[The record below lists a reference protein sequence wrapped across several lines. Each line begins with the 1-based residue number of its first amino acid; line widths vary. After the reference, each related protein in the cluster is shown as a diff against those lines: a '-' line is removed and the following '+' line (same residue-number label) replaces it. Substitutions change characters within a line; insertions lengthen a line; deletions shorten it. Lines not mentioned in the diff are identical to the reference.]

1 MRRLRLDDLYSIA
14 VPGDPAI
21 SPDGTRVVYSLYTAD
36 EASDSRRQALW
47 SVGCDGGEPAQL
59 TRGTADT
66 APAWS
71 PDGSRIA
78 FLRGGDQARQIWLLP
93 AAAGEPEQLT
103 SLPLGAGPPAWSPDG
118 SRIAFCAPVDL
129 AAVDGEDESAIQRRA
144 SAPVVTDRL
153 RYKSDGTGLLG
164 TKRRHLHV
172 VDLATAQVQQLTS
185 GDWRAGDPAWS
196 PDGKQLAFTASIGP
210 DTDLSLRSAAYV
222 IDVADPAAVPRL
234 IGPRD
239 GDADLARWMPG
250 GDALLVIGSPVV
262 TPGLAGLWRMPLD
275 GGTAVNL
282 AASLDRNVM
291 PGEAGYPGGP
301 PAVAADGRTIL
312 FCARD
317 RGCTHLFAA
326 DAEDG
331 TVRELVGGPDRLVAG
346 LSLAAAA
353 GRAAAGRAAVTIADP
368 ASFGE
373 VAVVELAD
381 GALRPLTRHTRQA
394 LPDVEMLVPQER
406 EFTIGDG
413 TRVHGWLLRD
423 PAAPAPAPL
432 LLDIHG
438 GPHNAWNPAASA
450 RHLDHQVLASRG
462 VAVLTLNPRGSDGYG
477 EVFFTAAV
485 GAWGSGDERDFL
497 EPVEQLVAE
506 GIADPARLSVT
517 GYSYGGFMTCY
528 LTASTGRFAAAV
540 AGGSICDLSS
550 FTGTSDAGYA
560 IATREFALAAD
571 QARDVVRELSPI
583 ERVDRVRTPTL
594 LLHGGADDR
603 CPPGQAEQWF
613 TALRQRGVPARLV
626 LYPGASHLFLLEG
639 RPSHRLDYGRRV
651 ADWITRYGGAGAAD
665 AAVAA
670 GHWQQRLAALASQ
683 YGVPG
688 AALGILRVGRDGNH
702 DEVVSAACGVLNNQT
717 GVAVSTDSAFQIGS
731 VTKVWTATLVMQ
743 LVEDGLLD
751 LDAPLATVL
760 PELRL
765 ASEELNAKL
774 TMRHLLTHTSGIAGD
789 VFEDTGR
796 GDDCLAKY
804 VALLA
809 DAGISHPLG
818 ATFSYCN
825 AGFVLAGRV
834 IEKLTGKS
842 WDTVLRE
849 RLITPLGLSRTST
862 LPEEAL
868 LGSAATGH
876 ISEPG
881 EPPHV
886 APAWSLP
893 RSIGPAGLICATVG
907 DVLAFARMHLTGG
920 QGPDGVSLLAPGSVA
935 AMQEKHAELP
945 NSRGKADSWGL
956 GWMRL
961 CWDGR
966 RLVGHDGGTIGQYAY
981 LRLLPED
988 GLAVVL
994 LTNGGHADDFYQELF
1009 REVFRDVAGVEMAA
1023 PPGPAAVPL
1032 SIDPGRYVGTYERAA
1047 MRSEVFESD
1056 GTLMLRVTVTGPLA
1070 ELHENPVHTFVLVP
1084 AAEDEFVVREAGEAG
1099 WAVVTYYRLPDG
1111 TPCLYFNGRASPRVG

>member
-1 MRRLRLDDLYSIA
+1 MRRLRLDDLYSIT

-21 SPDGTRVVYSLYTAD
+21 SPDGTRVVYVLLTAD
-36 EASDSRRQALW
+36 EASDSRRHALW
-47 SVGCDGGEPAQL
+47 SVGSDGGEPAQL
-59 TRGTADT
+59 TRGTDDA

-71 PDGSRIA
+71 PDGTRIA
-78 FLRGGDQARQIWLLP
+78 FLRGGDQGRQIWLLP

-103 SLPLGAGPPAWSPDG
+103 SLPLGAGRPVWSPDG
-118 SRIAFCAPVDL
+118 SRIAFSAQVDL
-129 AAVDGEDESAIQRRA
+129 AAADDEDEAATERRA

-172 VDLATAQVQQLTS
+172 VDLATSEVRQLTS
-185 GDWRAGDPAWS
+185 GDWRAGDPSWS

-210 DTDLSLRSAAYV
+210 DADLSLRSAAYV
-222 IDVADPAAVPRL
+222 IDVADPAAGPRL
-234 IGPRD
+234 IGPPD

-262 TPGLAGLWRMPLD
+262 TPGLAGLWRTPLD
-275 GGTAVNL
+275 GGAAVNL

-291 PGEAGYPGGP
+291 PGGPGYPGAA
-301 PAVAADGRTIL
+301 PAVAADGRTVL

-326 DAEDG
+326 DAEGG
-331 TVRELVGGPDRLVAG
+331 TVRELVGGPDRLVSG
-346 LSLAAAA
+346 LSLAV
-353 GRAAAGRAAVTIADP
+353 AAGRAAVTVADP

-373 VAVVELAD
+373 VAVIELAD
-381 GALRPLTRHTRQA
+381 GALRQLTSHTRQA
-394 LPDVEMLVPQER
+394 LPDVELLVPQER

-413 TRVHGWLLRD
+413 THVHGWLLRD

-438 GPHNAWNPAASA
+438 GPHNAWNPAASV
-450 RHLDHQVLASRG
+450 RHLDHQVLASCG

-477 EVFFTAAV
+477 ASFFTAAV

-506 GIADPARLSVT
+506 GTADPARLSVT

-528 LTASTGRFAAAV
+528 LTASTSRFAAAV

-550 FTGTSDAGYA
+550 FSGTSDAGPA
-560 IATREFALAAD
+560 IAQREFGATPD
-571 QARDVVRELSPI
+571 QAVGVTRALSPI
-583 ERVDRVRTPTL
+583 ERVDQVRTPTL

-613 TALRQRGVPARLV
+613 TALRQRGVPSRLV
-626 LYPGASHLFLLEG
+626 LYPDASHLFQLEG

-651 ADWITRYGGAGAAD
+651 ADWITRYGGARAAD
-665 AAVAA
+665 AALAE
-670 GHWQQRLAALASQ
+670 GHWQQRLAALANQ
-683 YGVPG
+683 HRVPG
-688 AALGILRVGRDGNH
+688 AVLGILRVGRDGH
-702 DEVVSAACGVLNNQT
+702 DDEVMLAACGVLNNQT
-717 GVAVSTDSAFQIGS
+717 EAAVSTDSAFQIGS

-743 LVEDGLLD
+743 LAEDGLLD
-751 LDAPLATVL
+751 LDAPLTAVL

-765 ASEELNAKL
+765 GSAELNAKL

-789 VFEDTGR
+789 VFDDTGR
-796 GDDCLAKY
+796 GDDCVEKY

-809 DAGISHPLG
+809 DAGVSHPLG
-818 ATFSYCN
+818 ATVSYCN

-849 RLITPLGLSRTST
+849 RLITPLGLRRTST

-876 ISEPG
+876 VCEPG

-893 RSIGPAGLICATVG
+893 RSVGPAGLICSTAG

-920 QGPDGVSLLAPGSVA
+920 QGPGGVSLLTPGSVA
-935 AMQEKHAELP
+935 AMQEQHADLP
-945 NSRGKADSWGL
+945 SSRGKADSWGL
-956 GWMRL
+956 GWLRL
-961 CWDGR
+961 SWDGR

-994 LTNGGHADDFYQELF
+994 LTNGGQADDLYQDLF

-1023 PPGPAAVPL
+1023 PPGPAAVPPP
-1032 SIDPGRYVGTYERAA
+1032 IDPGRYVGTYERAS

-1070 ELHENPVHTFVLVP
+1070 ELRENPVHTLELVP
-1084 AAEDEFVVREAGEAG
+1084 VAEDEFVVRDPGDET
-1099 WAVVTYYRLPDG
+1099 WTPVTFYRLPDG
-1111 TPCLYFNGRASPRVG
+1111 TPCLYFSHRASPRAD